1 LLEAPLPIS
10 SKKIVY
16 RFAVGCYFFLSGTG
30 FASWAS
36 RIPTI
41 KEVFNLNEAELG
53 SVLFLLPLG
62 SISVL
67 PLAGWSISK
76 YGSRLITLLSAI
88 GHALVLL
95 SIAFSDSVFLLSASL
110 FLFGFAGNALN
121 ISMNTQALELQEH
134 IYHRPLMSSFH
145 GLWSFGAM
153 FGAIIGGWMVSSDV
167 SMARQYLFL
176 AGFMLL
182 VYLSAYHF
190 LVHGIIAH
198 KRMKFEWPSRALWL
212 LGIIC
217 FCCAICEGAMADWSS
232 LYYQQVVNAGQKAN
246 TTGYT
251 AFALMMALGRVVGDK
266 LINRFGSRQILLIDS
281 IFIAGGFAVGVGII
295 HPLAVIIGFGMI
307 GLGVS
312 TIIPIVYTLAGK
324 NRDSPPSVS
333 LAAVTSIGFIGFLA
347 GPPVIG
353 YVAHAIGL
361 RLALLLLIIMSLI
374 ITMLSRKVR

>member
-1 LLEAPLPIS
+1 MLAAILPIS
-10 SKKIVY
+10 RKKVFY
-16 RFAVGCYFFLSGTG
+16 RFAVGCYFFLSGTA

-62 SISVL
+62 SLSVL
-67 PLAGWSISK
+67 PLSGWSISK

-88 GHALVLL
+88 GHASVLL
-95 SIAFSDSVFLLSASL
+95 SIAFSDSIFMLSVSL
-110 FLFGFAGNALN
+110 FLFGFTGNALN

-134 IYHRPLMSSFH
+134 IYQRPLMSSFH

-167 SMARQYLFL
+167 SMGQQYLFL
-176 AGFMLL
+176 ALCMWV
-182 VYLSAYHF
+182 VYFTAYHF
-190 LVHGIIAH
+190 LVRGSISHG
-198 KRMKFEWPSRALWL
+198 RMKLEWPSRALWL

-232 LYYQQVVNAGQKAN
+232 LYYQQVVNTGEKVN

-251 AFALMMALGRVVGDK
+251 AYALMMALGRIAGDK
-266 LINRFGSRQILLIDS
+266 LIKRFGSRQVLLIDS
-281 IFIAGGFAVGVGII
+281 VFIAIGFAIGVGVI
-295 HPLAVIIGFGMI
+295 HPLAVVLGFGMI

-324 NRDSPPSVS
+324 NRDRPPSVS

-361 RLALLLLIIMSLI
+361 RLALLLLVFMALI
-374 ITMLSRKVR
+374 ITVLSRKVR